1 MLARAPAWISSQ
13 QLAADHF
20 ASRPAGLLLGR
31 FLADAKKPER
41 KTAFLECGGIEATMA
56 ALTMQHKK
64 QPGQQSDDGGGGG
77 GGSNGSSDASAKLA
91 ENACGA

>member
-13 QLAADHF
+13 QLAADRF
-20 ASRPAGLLLGR
+20 ASRPAGLLRR

-64 QPGQQSDDGGGGG
+64 QPGQQGDDGGGGS

>member
-1 MLARAPAWISSQ
+1 MRVSSQ

-20 ASRPAGLLLGR
+20 ASRPGLLCR
-31 FLADAKKPER
+31 FLADVKKPER

-56 ALTMQHKK
+56 ALTMHHKK
-64 QPGQQSDDGGGGG
+64 QQQSDDGDGSGDGG